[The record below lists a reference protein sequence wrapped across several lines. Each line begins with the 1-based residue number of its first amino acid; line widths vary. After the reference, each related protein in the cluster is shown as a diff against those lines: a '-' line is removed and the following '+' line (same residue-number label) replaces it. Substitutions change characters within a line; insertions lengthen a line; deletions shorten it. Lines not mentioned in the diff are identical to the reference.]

1 MAGHRKLFVNLPV
14 RDLAASK
21 GFFARLGFRFHA
33 RYTDELA
40 ACMIVSEGACV
51 ILLTEAFFA
60 RFCPKPRCDA
70 RSAAEVCL
78 TLSCRS
84 RGEVAVLL
92 AEALRAG
99 GALVAAPL
107 DCGFVCAASFRDLDG
122 HHWEVRWMDPHPVL
136 A

>member
-1 MAGHRKLFVNLPV
+1 MARHRKLFVGLPV

-40 ACMIVSEGACV
+40 ACMIVSEGVCV

-70 RSAAEVCL
+70 RSAEVCL

-84 RGEVAVLL
+84 REEVGAML

-99 GALVAAPL
+99 GVLVGAPR
-107 DCGFVCAASFRDLDG
+107 DCGFARAASFRDLDG
-122 HHWEVRWMDPHPVL
+122 HHWEVRWMDPQPVL